1 MELRQLRY
9 FTAIA
14 KHGTFSK
21 AAEQVFVAQS
31 ALSHQLAQ
39 LEDEL
44 GTRLFHR
51 SRRGVELTEAG
62 RVFLAHA
69 TAILRQVDDARA
81 SVRNVEGDPSGK
93 VVFGVPHSA
102 SNALALPLLQA
113 VRQQLPKVELELTE
127 ELTGNLVSQLRSGQI
142 NLTVLFDDGTLGEFE
157 TTCLLDEQLALIS
170 PAALPDRPK
179 KALSLKQALAL
190 PLILPA
196 NPHGVRPII
205 EAAARTNGFPAP
217 NVIADI
223 SSISIL
229 RTTLLAGLGHT
240 LLPVMP
246 LQHELAAGSLC
257 AVPVD
262 NPPLSRRLMLCASKY
277 IPLSAAATAVLRLT
291 VALTRALCTN
301 GTWQGAALASLSCPP
316 GRRGCAGGG
325 LCAGGRTG
333 VRA

>member
-9 FTAIA
+9 FAAIA
-14 KHGTFSK
+14 KHGSFSK

-39 LEDEL
+39 LEAEL
-44 GTRLFHR
+44 GTRLLHR
-51 SRRGVELTEAG
+51 SRRGVELSESG
-62 RVFLAHA
+62 RIFLAHA
-69 TAILRQVDDARA
+69 TAILRQVDDAIA
-81 SVRNVEGDPSGK
+81 SVRNNAGDPSGK

-113 VRQQLPKVELELTE
+113 VRQHLPKVELELTE
-127 ELTGNLVSQLRSGQI
+127 ELTGNLVQQLRSGQI
-142 NLTVLFDDGTLGEFE
+142 NLALLFDDGSIAEFACE
-157 TTCLLDEQLALIS
+157 YLLDEALALIS
-170 PAALPDRPK
+170 PASAADRPQ
-179 KALSLKQALAL
+179 AAVSLQQALLL

-205 EAAARTNGFPAP
+205 EAAARAHGLAGP

-223 SSISIL
+223 SSVSIL

-246 LQHELAAGSLC
+246 LQHELAAGTLC

-262 NPPLSRRLMLCASKY
+262 NPTLTRRLALCASKH
-277 IPLSAAATAVLRLT
+277 IPLSAAATAVARLT
-291 VALTRALCTN
+291 PDLTKNLCTTN
-301 GTWQGAALASLSCPP
+301 AWLGAALIPKAP
-316 GRRGCAGGG
+316 
-325 LCAGGRTG
+325 
-333 VRA
+333 

>member
-9 FTAIA
+9 FAAIA
-14 KHGTFSK
+14 RHGTFSK

-39 LEDEL
+39 LETEL
-44 GTRLFHR
+44 GTRLLHR
-51 SRRGVELTEAG
+51 SRRGVELTESG

-69 TAILRQVDDARA
+69 TSILRQVDDARA
-81 SVRNVEGDPSGK
+81 SVRNLAGDPGGK

-113 VRQQLPKVELELTE
+113 VRQHLPKVELELTE
-127 ELTGNLVSQLRSGQI
+127 ELTGNLIQQLRWGQI
-142 NLTVLFDDGTLGEFE
+142 NLALLFDDGTLGEFACE
-157 TTCLLDEQLALIS
+157 YLLDEALALIS
-170 PAALPDRPK
+170 PASASDRPQT
-179 KALSLKQALAL
+179 ALTLRQALLL

-205 EAAARTNGFPAP
+205 EAAARAQGLPGP

-223 SSISIL
+223 SSVSIL

-246 LQHELAAGSLC
+246 LLHELAAGTLC
-257 AVPVD
+257 AVPVE
-262 NPPLSRRLMLCASKY
+262 NPTLTRRLALCASKH
-277 IPLSAAATAVLRLT
+277 IPLSAAAAAVARLT
-291 VALTRALCTN
+291 ADLTTNLCMTN
-301 GTWQGAALASLSCPP
+301 DWQGTTLVP
-316 GRRGCAGGG
+316 RRP
-325 LCAGGRTG
+325 
-333 VRA
+333 

>member
-9 FTAIA
+9 FSAIA

-39 LEDEL
+39 LEAEL

-51 SRRGVELTEAG
+51 SRRGVELTETG
-62 RVFLAHA
+62 RIFLAHA
-69 TAILRQVDDARA
+69 TAILRQVDDAKA
-81 SVRNVEGDPSGK
+81 SVRNLEGDPSGT
-93 VVFGVPHSA
+93 VVFGVPHSV

-113 VRQQLPKVELELTE
+113 VRQHLPKVELVLTE
-127 ELTGNLVSQLRSGQI
+127 ELTGNLIQQLRTGQI
-142 NLTVLFDDGTLGEFE
+142 NLAVLFDDGTLDEFSRE
-157 TTCLLDEQLALIS
+157 QLLDEHLALIS
-170 PAALPDRPK
+170 HAYAPDRPQ
-179 KALSLKQALAL
+179 ASVTLQQALML

-196 NPHGVRPII
+196 KPHGVRPII
-205 EAAARTNGFPAP
+205 EAAARAHGLSGP

-246 LQHELAAGSLC
+246 LQNELMAGTLC
-257 AVPVD
+257 AVPVEG
-262 NPPLSRRLMLCASKY
+262 PRLTRRLALCASKH
-277 IPLSAAATAVLRLT
+277 IPLSAAASAVAKLTA
-291 VALTRALCTN
+291 ALAQELCLSKR
-301 GTWQGAALASLSCPP
+301 WQGAALIEQ
-316 GRRGCAGGG
+316 
-325 LCAGGRTG
+325 
-333 VRA
+333 

>member
-9 FTAIA
+9 FVAIA
-14 KHGTFSK
+14 KHGSFSK

-39 LEDEL
+39 LEAEL
-44 GTRLFHR
+44 GTRLLHR
-51 SRRGVELTEAG
+51 SRRGVELSESG
-62 RVFLAHA
+62 RIFLAHA
-69 TAILRQVDDARA
+69 MAILRQVDDAIA
-81 SVRNVEGDPSGK
+81 SVRNNAGDPSGK

-113 VRQQLPKVELELTE
+113 VRQHLPKVELELTE
-127 ELTGNLVSQLRSGQI
+127 ELTGNLVQQLRSGQI
-142 NLTVLFDDGTLGEFE
+142 NLALLFDDGSIAEFACE
-157 TTCLLDEQLALIS
+157 YLLDEALALIS
-170 PAALPDRPK
+170 PASAADRPQ
-179 KALSLKQALAL
+179 AAVSLQQALLL

-205 EAAARTNGFPAP
+205 EAAARAHGLAGP

-223 SSISIL
+223 SSVSIL

-246 LQHELAAGSLC
+246 LQHELAAGTLC

-262 NPPLSRRLMLCASKY
+262 NPTLTRRLALCASKH
-277 IPLSAAATAVLRLT
+277 IPLSAAATAVARLT
-291 VALTRALCTN
+291 ADLSKNLCATN
-301 GTWQGAALASLSCPP
+301 IWQGTALLPEAP
-316 GRRGCAGGG
+316 
-325 LCAGGRTG
+325 
-333 VRA
+333 

>member
-9 FTAIA
+9 FSAIA

-39 LEDEL
+39 LEAEL

-51 SRRGVELTEAG
+51 SRRGVELTETG
-62 RVFLAHA
+62 RIFLAHA
-69 TAILRQVDDARA
+69 TAILRQVDDAKA
-81 SVRNVEGDPSGK
+81 SVRNLEGDPSGT
-93 VVFGVPHSA
+93 VVFGVPHSV

-113 VRQQLPKVELELTE
+113 VRQHLPKVELVLTE
-127 ELTGNLVSQLRSGQI
+127 ELTGNLIQQLRTGQI
-142 NLTVLFDDGTLGEFE
+142 NLAVLFDDGTLDEFSSE
-157 TTCLLDEQLALIS
+157 KLLDEHLALIS
-170 PAALPDRPK
+170 HACAPDRPQ
-179 KALSLKQALAL
+179 ASVTLQQALML

-196 NPHGVRPII
+196 KPHGVRPII
-205 EAAARTNGFPAP
+205 EAAARAHGLSGP

-246 LQHELAAGSLC
+246 LQNELMAGTLC
-257 AVPVD
+257 AVPVEG
-262 NPPLSRRLMLCASKY
+262 PGLTRRLALCASKH
-277 IPLSAAATAVLRLT
+277 IPHSAAASAVAKLTAGL
-291 VALTRALCTN
+291 AQELCLSKR
-301 GTWQGAALASLSCPP
+301 WQGAALIEIEP
-316 GRRGCAGGG
+316 
-325 LCAGGRTG
+325 
-333 VRA
+333 

>member
-9 FTAIA
+9 FVAIA
-14 KHGTFSK
+14 KHGSFSK

-39 LEDEL
+39 LEAEL
-44 GTRLFHR
+44 GTRLLHR
-51 SRRGVELTEAG
+51 SRRGVELSESG
-62 RVFLAHA
+62 RIFLAHA
-69 TAILRQVDDARA
+69 MAILRQVDDAIA
-81 SVRNVEGDPSGK
+81 SVRNNAGDPSGK

-113 VRQQLPKVELELTE
+113 VRQHLPKVELELTE
-127 ELTGNLVSQLRSGQI
+127 ELTGNLVQQLRSGQI
-142 NLTVLFDDGTLGEFE
+142 NLALLFDDGSIAEFACE
-157 TTCLLDEQLALIS
+157 YLLDEALALIS
-170 PAALPDRPK
+170 PASAADRPQ
-179 KALSLKQALAL
+179 AAVSLQQALLL

-205 EAAARTNGFPAP
+205 EAAARAHGLAGP

-223 SSISIL
+223 SSVSIL

-246 LQHELAAGSLC
+246 LQHELAAGTLC

-262 NPPLSRRLMLCASKY
+262 NPTLTRRLALCASKH
-277 IPLSAAATAVLRLT
+277 IPLSAAATAVARLT
-291 VALTRALCTN
+291 PDLTKNLCTTN
-301 GTWQGAALASLSCPP
+301 AWLGAALIPKAP
-316 GRRGCAGGG
+316 
-325 LCAGGRTG
+325 
-333 VRA
+333 

>member
-39 LEDEL
+39 LEAEL

-51 SRRGVELTEAG
+51 SRRGVELTESG
-62 RVFLAHA
+62 RIFLAHA

-81 SVRNVEGDPSGK
+81 SVRNAAGDPSGK

-127 ELTGNLVSQLRSGQI
+127 ELTGNLVQQLRSGQI
-142 NLTVLFDDGTLGEFE
+142 NLAVLFDDGTLDEF
-157 TTCLLDEQLALIS
+157 THDYLLDERMALIS
-170 PAALPDRPK
+170 PAAAPDRP
-179 KALSLKQALAL
+179 AGAVSLRQALAL

-205 EAAARTNGFPAP
+205 EAAARAHGLPPP
-217 NVIADI
+217 NVVADI
-223 SSISIL
+223 SSVSIL

-246 LQHELAAGSLC
+246 LQHELASGALC
-257 AVPVD
+257 AVPVE
-262 NPPLSRRLMLCASKY
+262 NPMLVRRLALCASRH
-277 IPLSAAATAVLRLT
+277 IPLSTAAAAVSRLT
-291 VALTRALCTN
+291 LGLTKTLCTTN
-301 GTWQGAALASLSCPP
+301 AWQGALLTQVAPGAS
-316 GRRGCAGGG
+316 
-325 LCAGGRTG
+325 
-333 VRA
+333 

>member
-9 FTAIA
+9 FAAIA

-39 LEDEL
+39 LEAEL
-44 GTRLFHR
+44 GTRLLHR
-51 SRRGVELTEAG
+51 SRRGVELTESG

-81 SVRNVEGDPSGK
+81 SVQNIAGDPSGK

-113 VRQQLPKVELELTE
+113 VSQHLPKVELELTE
-127 ELTGNLVSQLRSGQI
+127 ELTGNLVQQLRSGQI
-142 NLTVLFDDGTLGEFE
+142 NLALLFDDGTLDEFACE
-157 TTCLLDEQLALIS
+157 YLLDEDMALIS
-170 PAALPDRPK
+170 PVSAADRPQ
-179 KALSLKQALAL
+179 AAVTLQQALRL

-205 EAAARTNGFPAP
+205 EAVARAHGLPRP
-217 NVIADI
+217 NVMAEI
-223 SSISIL
+223 SSVSIL

-246 LQHELAAGSLC
+246 LQHELAAGTLC
-257 AVPVD
+257 AVPVED
-262 NPPLSRRLMLCASKY
+262 PTLTRRLALCVSKH
-277 IPLSAAATAVLRLT
+277 IPLSAAATAVARL
-291 VALTRALCTN
+291 AADLTKNLCTTN
-301 GTWQGAALASLSCPP
+301 AWQGAALIPKAP
-316 GRRGCAGGG
+316 
-325 LCAGGRTG
+325 
-333 VRA
+333 

>member
-39 LEDEL
+39 LEAEL
-44 GTRLFHR
+44 GARLLHR

-62 RVFLAHA
+62 RIFLAHA

-81 SVRNVEGDPSGK
+81 SVRNVAGDPSGK

-113 VRQQLPKVELELTE
+113 VRRQLPKVELELTE
-127 ELTGNLVSQLRSGQI
+127 ELTGNLVTQLRSGQI
-142 NLTVLFDDGTLGEFE
+142 NLAVLFDDGTLDEFAHDY
-157 TTCLLDEQLALIS
+157 LLDERLALIS
-170 PAALPDRPK
+170 PAAAPDRP
-179 KALSLKQALAL
+179 ARAVSLRHALAL

-205 EAAARTNGFPAP
+205 EAAARAHGLPPP
-217 NVIADI
+217 NVVAEI
-223 SSISIL
+223 SSVSIL

-246 LQHELAAGSLC
+246 LQHELASGALC
-257 AVPVD
+257 AVPVE
-262 NPPLSRRLMLCASKY
+262 NPMLVRRLALCASKH
-277 IPLSAAATAVLRLT
+277 IPLAAAASAVSRLT
-291 VALTRALCTN
+291 LALAKSLCATN
-301 GTWQGAALASLSCPP
+301 AWQGAVPTTDPP
-316 GRRGCAGGG
+316 MSP
-325 LCAGGRTG
+325 
-333 VRA
+333 

>member
-9 FTAIA
+9 FAAIA

-39 LEDEL
+39 LEAEL
-44 GTRLFHR
+44 GTRLLHR
-51 SRRGVELTEAG
+51 SRRGVELTESG

-81 SVRNVEGDPSGK
+81 SVQNIAGDPSGK

-113 VRQQLPKVELELTE
+113 VSQHLPKVELELTE
-127 ELTGNLVSQLRSGQI
+127 ELTGNLVQQLRSGQI
-142 NLTVLFDDGTLGEFE
+142 NLALLFDDGTLDEFACE
-157 TTCLLDEQLALIS
+157 YLLDEDMALIS
-170 PAALPDRPK
+170 PVSAADRPQ
-179 KALSLKQALAL
+179 AAVTLQQALRL

-205 EAAARTNGFPAP
+205 EAVARAHGLPRP
-217 NVIADI
+217 NVMAEI
-223 SSISIL
+223 SSVSIL

-246 LQHELAAGSLC
+246 LQNELAAGTLC
-257 AVPVD
+257 AVPVED
-262 NPPLSRRLMLCASKY
+262 PTLTRRLALCVSKH
-277 IPLSAAATAVLRLT
+277 IPLSAAATAVARL
-291 VALTRALCTN
+291 AADLTKNLCTTN
-301 GTWQGAALASLSCPP
+301 AWQGAALIPKAP
-316 GRRGCAGGG
+316 
-325 LCAGGRTG
+325 
-333 VRA
+333 

>member
-9 FTAIA
+9 FTVIA

-39 LEDEL
+39 LEAEL

-62 RVFLAHA
+62 RIFLAHA
-69 TAILRQVDDARA
+69 TAILRQVDDAKA

-113 VRQQLPKVELELTE
+113 VRRQLPKVELELTE
-127 ELTGNLVSQLRSGQI
+127 ELTGNLVAQLRSGQI
-142 NLTVLFDDGTLGEFE
+142 NLAVLFDDGTLDEFACE
-157 TTCLLDEQLALIS
+157 YLLDERLALIS
-170 PAALPDRPK
+170 PASAPDRPQ
-179 KALSLKQALAL
+179 AAVSLQQALAL

-196 NPHGVRPII
+196 HPHGVRPII
-205 EAAARTNGFPAP
+205 EAAARAHGLPAP

-246 LQHELAAGSLC
+246 LQHELASGVLC
-257 AVPVD
+257 AVPVE
-262 NPPLSRRLMLCASKY
+262 NPPLTRRLVLCASKH
-277 IPLSAAATAVLRLT
+277 IPLSAAATAVSRLT
-291 VALTRALCTN
+291 VELTKTLCQTHA
-301 GTWQGAALASLSCPP
+301 WQGGLLIPDMPTSL
-316 GRRGCAGGG
+316 
-325 LCAGGRTG
+325 
-333 VRA
+333 

>member
-1 MELRQLRY
+1 MRY
-9 FTAIA
+9 FAAIA

-39 LEDEL
+39 LEAEL
-44 GTRLFHR
+44 GTRLLHR
-51 SRRGVELTEAG
+51 SRRGVELTESG

-81 SVRNVEGDPSGK
+81 SVQNIAGDPSGK

-113 VRQQLPKVELELTE
+113 VSQHLPKVELELTE
-127 ELTGNLVSQLRSGQI
+127 ELTGNLVQQLRSGQI
-142 NLTVLFDDGTLGEFE
+142 NLALLFDDGTLDEFACE
-157 TTCLLDEQLALIS
+157 YLLDEDMALIS
-170 PAALPDRPK
+170 PVSAADRPQ
-179 KALSLKQALAL
+179 AAVTLQQALRL

-205 EAAARTNGFPAP
+205 EAVARAHGLPRP
-217 NVIADI
+217 NVMAEI
-223 SSISIL
+223 SSVSIL

-246 LQHELAAGSLC
+246 LQHELAAGTLC
-257 AVPVD
+257 AVPVED
-262 NPPLSRRLMLCASKY
+262 PTLTRRLALCVSKH
-277 IPLSAAATAVLRLT
+277 IPLSAAATAVARL
-291 VALTRALCTN
+291 AADLTKNLCTTN
-301 GTWQGAALASLSCPP
+301 AWQGAALIPKAP
-316 GRRGCAGGG
+316 
-325 LCAGGRTG
+325 
-333 VRA
+333 